1 MTGYTPHQAKFFAH
15 YVTREGIGA
24 GDGLAQS
31 LSAARV
37 DLNPHQVDAA
47 MFALRSPLSKGV
59 LLADEVGLG
68 KTIEAAL
75 VMTQRWWEGRRRVL
89 LIAPAALRK
98 QWQQELWEKFSLPSI
113 ISSRVVHGGQSSP

>member
-1 MTGYTPHQAKFFAH
+1 MTSYTPHQAKFFAH
-15 YVTREGIGA
+15 EVTRKGLAEGE
-24 GDGLAQS
+24 GLAQS
-31 LSAARV
+31 LSAAKV

-75 VMTQRWWEGRRRVL
+75 VITQRWWEGRRCLL
-89 LIAPAALRK
+89 LITPAALRK
-98 QWQQELWEKFSLPSI
+98 QWQQEL
-113 ISSRVVHGGQSSP
+113 